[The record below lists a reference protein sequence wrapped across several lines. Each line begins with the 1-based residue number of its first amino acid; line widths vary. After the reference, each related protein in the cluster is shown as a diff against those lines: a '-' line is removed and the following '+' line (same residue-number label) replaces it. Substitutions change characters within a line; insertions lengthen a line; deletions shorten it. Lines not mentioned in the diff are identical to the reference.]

1 MKGIELSKR
10 YYEAFGKPM
19 LEEQFGAFVGV
30 IAVGLVGSGSE
41 CFGYDDEISQDH
53 DFEPGFCLFLPGE
66 SIVDRKIAFQLE
78 RAYAKLPS
86 EFMGFRRAPLSPVGG
101 NRHGVLR
108 MGDFL
113 LEKTGTPDGAMS
125 LLDWFSVPEQSL
137 AEATNGEIFRDD
149 LGWFTETRQRLSYF
163 PEDVRLKKL
172 AGNLLLMGQAG
183 QYNFARC
190 IRRGDRAAAQL
201 AAGEFVTSALRA
213 IFLLN
218 RKYLP
223 YYKWQ
228 FRALTELEKLSSLY
242 VDLEAILTGE
252 NTDVAAREK
261 QQRIDR
267 VCKSVTDEVCT
278 EGLSSYHGD
287 AMEGYAHSINDNIA
301 DATLRNQHVLF
312 GV

>member
-19 LEEQFGAFVGV
+19 LEEQFGAYVGV
-30 IAVGLVGSGSE
+30 IAVGLIGSGSE

-53 DFEPGFCLFLPGE
+53 DFEPGFCLFLPDE
-66 SIVDRKIAFQLE
+66 SIVDRRIAFQLE

-86 EFMGFRRAPLSPVGG
+86 EFMGYRRAPLSPVGG

-108 MGDFL
+108 MADFL
-113 LEKTGTPDGAMS
+113 MEKTGTPDGELS

-149 LGWFTETRQRLSYF
+149 LGWLTEARQRLSYF
-163 PEDVRLKKL
+163 PEDVRRKKL

-190 IRRGDRAAAQL
+190 IERGERAAAQL
-201 AAGEFVTSALRA
+201 AAGEFVKSALHA

-218 RKYLP
+218 RRYLP

-228 FRALTELEKLSSLY
+228 FRALAGLEQLSSLY
-242 VDLEAILTGE
+242 GDLEAILTGE
-252 NTDVAAREK
+252 NTDVAALEK
-261 QQRIDR
+261 QRRIDH
-267 VCKSVTDEVCT
+267 VCKSITDAVCA

-287 AMEGYAHSINDNIA
+287 AMEGYAHSVNNSIDNA
-301 DATLRNQHVLF
+301 ALRNRHVLY
-312 GV
+312 GI

>member
-1 MKGIELSKR
+1 MKGIELSKH

-19 LEEQFGAFVGV
+19 LEEQFGAYVGV

-53 DFEPGFCLFLPGE
+53 DFEPGFCLFLPDE
-66 SIVDRKIAFQLE
+66 SIVDRRIAFQLE

-86 EFMGFRRAPLSPVGG
+86 EFMGYHRSPLSPVGG

-108 MGDFL
+108 MEDFL
-113 LEKTGTPDGAMS
+113 LEKTGTPDGDLS
-125 LLDWFSVPEQSL
+125 LFDWFKLPEQSL
-137 AEATNGEIFRDD
+137 AEATNGEVFRDD
-149 LGWFTETRQRLSYF
+149 LGWFTEARQRLSYF
-163 PEDVRLKKL
+163 PEDVRRKKL
-172 AGNLLLMGQAG
+172 AGNLLLMGQSG

-190 IRRGDRAAAQL
+190 IKRGECAAAQL

-213 IFLLN
+213 IFLLG

-228 FRALTELEKLSSLY
+228 FRALTELERFSSLHG
-242 VDLEAILTGE
+242 DLEAILTGE
-252 NTDVAAREK
+252 NTDAAGEK

-267 VCKSVTDEVCT
+267 VCKSITDAVCA

-287 AMEGYAHSINDNIA
+287 TMEGYARAVNDNIN
-301 DATLRNQHVLF
+301 DAALRNQHVLF